1 MGTIQLR
8 DVHKAF
14 GATNIIPKL
23 DLDIED
29 GEFVVFV
36 GPSGCGKSTLL
47 RLIAGL
53 EDTTVG
59 QDHDRRPRRHRRGPG
74 QAPARDGLPVLR
86 ALPAHDGGQ
95 EHRLPAE
102 DGRRGQGDDRHARSP
117 TPRASSTSP
126 TTSSAAPASSPAAS
140 ASASRSAAPSSASP
154 SAFLFDEPLSNLDA
168 ALRGTMRLEISELH
182 QQLGTTMIYVTHD
195 QVEAMTMADK
205 IVVLNAGN
213 IEQVG
218 SPLELYRNPKNLFV
232 AGFIGSPKMNFVEG
246 ARGREARRQDHRHPP
261 RAHRRLDHGEGAWK
275 GEVGVAEHLG
285 ADTFLHVHADALGT
299 INVRADGEVPVTP
312 RRHRL
317 PHPRPGQDPPLRR
330 RRKGDLSHASRRQVG
345 ADHRR
350 RPRHRRGLRPRL
362 RRRRRHGRDRRHRHR
377 PRRSHRRRDRPARPT
392 PSRSTSPTRP
402 RSTPRSRPWSRAPAR
417 STS

>member
-53 EDTTVG
+53 EDTTSGKIMIDGRDVTHESPAKRKLAMVFQSYALYPHMTVAKNIAFPLKMAG
-59 QDHDRRPRRHRRGPG
+59 ESQADIDKKVANAARILNLANYLERRPG
-74 QAPARDGLPVLR
+74 QLS
-86 ALPAHDGGQ
+86 GGQ
-95 EHRLPAE
+95 RQRVAI
-102 DGRRGQGDDRHARSP
+102 GRAIVRQ
-117 TPRASSTSP
+117 
-126 TTSSAAPASSPAAS
+126 
-140 ASASRSAAPSSASP
+140 P

-182 QQLGTTMIYVTHD
+182 QSLGKTMIYVTHD

-218 SPLELYRNPKNLFV
+218 SPMELYRNPKNLFV
-232 AGFIGSPKMNFVEG
+232 AGFIGSPTMNFVTGPSAERLG
-246 ARGREARRQDHRHPP
+246 AKTIGVRPEHLKITVTSGEWRGV
-261 RAHRRLDHGEGAWK
+261 
-275 GEVGVAEHLG
+275 VGVAEHLG
-285 ADTFLHVHADALGT
+285 SDTFLHVHTDDHGT
-299 INVRADGEVPVTP
+299 INVRADGEIPVSHGDVVFVTP
-312 RRHRL
+312 
-317 PHPRPGQDPPLRR
+317 DPTKIHLFDANG
-330 RRKGDLSHASRRQVG
+330 KAL
-345 ADHRR
+345 
-350 RPRHRRGLRPRL
+350 
-362 RRRRRHGRDRRHRHR
+362 
-377 PRRSHRRRDRPARPT
+377 
-392 PSRSTSPTRP
+392 
-402 RSTPRSRPWSRAPAR
+402 
-417 STS
+417 